1 MIRVF
6 TSLLEIIR
14 YGFESVV
21 VPECTHELPIK
32 TVQDCTELSQLLV
45 AGKKVIDFHRPFAK
59 ANRKAYRKLVGV
71 QVFILFFSS
80 HCSFRRT
87 RENPK
92 KGLQTL
98 LLESGRSPRCRLPA
112 LLFAT
117 RIGRPL
123 PPPRHRSISRTVQSH
138 GNCDAEDRTTSSTRR
153 FPSTGPISS

>member
-45 AGKKVIDFHRPFAK
+45 AGKKVIDFHRPFAN

-71 QVFILFFSS
+71 QVFILFLSCFFLLIVRSDE
-80 HCSFRRT
+80 RGKT
-87 RENPK
+87 RK
-92 KGLQTL
+92 KGCKLFYSNPDVRRVVVYPRSSL
-98 LLESGRSPRCRLPA
+98 PRESDAPSPPPPPPVDIAYCTESRQLR
-112 LLFAT
+112 
-117 RIGRPL
+117 RGRP
-123 PPPRHRSISRTVQSH
+123 HHVV
-138 GNCDAEDRTTSSTRR
+138 D
-153 FPSTGPISS
+153 